1 MKIAYIR
8 FVESW
13 FDKCKRSSSGDAK
26 FQLVLEI
33 VITFYD
39 LYYNDPKNIL
49 FLILSTPAVK
59 NIICKHE
66 SDISW
71 M

>member
-33 VITFYD
+33 IITFYD
-39 LYYNDPKNIL
+39 L
-49 FLILSTPAVK
+49 
-59 NIICKHE
+59 
-66 SDISW
+66 
-71 M
+71 